1 MASAVAEVVG
11 RTSIA
16 RRCLITTVIGEQATT
31 AVTTSGDTL
40 QQSTAFSHGSSRLLS
55 FSTGV
60 APDTFLIG
68 LKRWP
73 IQKPNVMV
81 MD

>member
-1 MASAVAEVVG
+1 MASAVAQVVR

-16 RRCLITTVIGEQATT
+16 GRCLIPTVIREQATT

-40 QQSTAFSHGSSRLLS
+40 QQRTAFSHGSSRLLS

-60 APDTFLIG
+60 APDTFLVG

-73 IQKPNVMV
+73 IHKPKVMV